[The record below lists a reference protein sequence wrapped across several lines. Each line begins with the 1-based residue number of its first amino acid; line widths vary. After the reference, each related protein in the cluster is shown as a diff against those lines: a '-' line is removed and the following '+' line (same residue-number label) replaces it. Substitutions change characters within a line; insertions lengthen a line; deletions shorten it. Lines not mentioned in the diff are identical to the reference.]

1 MSILLTTLN
10 ARYTHA
16 SLGLRYLLANMGE
29 LQEQTRLQEFVIGAK
44 TTEIVE
50 RILAHAPKIVGFGIY
65 IWNVEETTKVVAMLK
80 RVAPHVM
87 VVLGGPEVSY
97 ESNEQEI
104 VKLADYL
111 ITGWGDV
118 TFPKLCGEIL
128 NGPKP
133 LMKIHAGVQPPMA
146 EIKLPYSLYTDDDIK
161 NRTIYV
167 EASRGCPFKCEFCL
181 SALDK
186 TAWPFALESFLAEM
200 ESLHARGARLFK
212 FVDRT
217 FNLNIKTSLKIM
229 QFFLDK
235 LEANPDDPVYAHFE
249 LVPDHLPDALKE
261 GISKFPPGALQFEI
275 GIQSFN
281 PAVQTLVSRKQDNQ
295 KAADN
300 IRWLTDQS
308 HAHMHVD
315 LIAGLPGET
324 VESFAEG
331 FNKLW
336 ALNPHE
342 IQFGILKRLR
352 GTPII
357 RHTQEFGLVFEPY
370 APYTILANRDI
381 DFPTM
386 QRLVRFARYW
396 DLVANSG
403 RFGNTL
409 PVLLGDRRSS
419 VSWPSPTGCTRI
431 PTPPTASRWTGWWRW
446 CRDICKRKAWTRRCR
461 CAAGQRLCRSEG
473 QVGRDAGA
481 KTPGAPAGRLSQT
494 GRSGDWRSQRP
505 DSALS
510 ARNHP
515 AFARARQRTPAMNI
529 GSGPGANSLKLMVMP
544 TAQEPTLT
552 LNPAAAKGPVAAGGT
567 WQVHALAQGKA
578 MAPSRRCS
586 NPSRPI
592 TSSGTCRHRQH
603 GPHRR
608 PAVLERLGQGPAG
621 RPATGAGAG
630 RILQPPGN
638 HRQTRTPALARP
650 APDVG
655 DEAGLR
661 NAAVLRAHGRP

>member
-1 MSILLTTLN
+1 MTILLSTLN
-10 ARYTHA
+10 ARYAHA
-16 SLGLRYLLANMGE
+16 SLGLRYLLANMGP
-29 LQEQTRLQEFVIGAK
+29 LKVQTRLQEFVIGAK
-44 TTEIVE
+44 TSEVVQKLLE
-50 RILAHAPKIVGFGIY
+50 NKPRIIGFGVY
-65 IWNVEETTKVVAMLK
+65 IWNVEETTRVVAMLK
-80 RVAPHVM
+80 RVAPEVV

-97 ESNEQEI
+97 ETGEQDI
-104 VKLADYL
+104 IKLADYL
-111 ITGWGDV
+111 VTGWGDV
-118 TFPKLCGEIL
+118 SFPKLCGDIL
-128 NGPKP
+128 HGPKP

-146 EIKLPYSLYTDDDIK
+146 EIAMPYSLYTDEDIA
-161 NRTIYV
+161 NRTLYV

-186 TAWPFALESFLAEM
+186 TAWPFALDTFLGEL
-200 ESLHARGARLFK
+200 ESLYARGARLFK

-261 GISKFPPGALQFEI
+261 GISKFPHGALQFEI

-300 IRWLTDQS
+300 IRWLTDHS
-308 HAHMHVD
+308 NAHMHVD

-324 VESFAEG
+324 VESFAAG

-403 RFGNTL
+403 RFGHTL
-409 PVLLGDRRSS
+409 PVLLGDDAFGRFMAFAD
-419 VSWPSPTGCTRI
+419 WLYANTDATHRI
-431 PTPPTASRWTGWWRW
+431 ALERLVAMVCKYLQTQGMDKDAAEALLAS
-446 CRDICKRKAWTRRCR
+446 DY
-461 CAAGQRLCRSEG
+461 
-473 QVGRDAGA
+473 AGA
-481 KTPGAPAGRLSQT
+481 KPKPVE
-494 GRSGDWRSQRP
+494 
-505 DSALS
+505 
-510 ARNHP
+510 
-515 AFARARQRTPAMNI
+515 TPA
-529 GSGPGANSLKLMVMP
+529 PKRQARRL
-544 TAQEPTLT
+544 
-552 LNPAAAKGPVAAGGT
+552 AA
-567 WQVHALAQGKA
+567 
-578 MAPSRRCS
+578 
-586 NPSRPI
+586 
-592 TSSGTCRHRQH
+592 
-603 GPHRR
+603 
-608 PAVLERLGQGPAG
+608 
-621 RPATGAGAG
+621 
-630 RILQPPGN
+630 
-638 HRQTRTPALARP
+638 
-650 APDVG
+650 
-655 DEAGLR
+655 
-661 NAAVLRAHGRP
+661 